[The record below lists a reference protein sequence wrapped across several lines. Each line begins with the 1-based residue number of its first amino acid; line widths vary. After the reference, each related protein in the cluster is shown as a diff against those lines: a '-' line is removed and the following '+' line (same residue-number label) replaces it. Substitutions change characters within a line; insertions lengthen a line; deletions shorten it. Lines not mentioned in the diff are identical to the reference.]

1 MAVDWL
7 KPVEG
12 GVEIDVKVTPKSSV
26 ETIGPVRDGRLV
38 VKVNAPPDQGK
49 ANKAVCKL
57 VAGSLG
63 VARSSVTVRSGETS
77 RSKRLRVSGVS
88 ESEALAALDGRL

>member
-1 MAVDWL
+1 MAADWL

-12 GVEIDVKVTPKSSV
+12 GVEIEVKVTPKSSV
-26 ETIGPVRDGRLV
+26 ETVGPVRDGRLV

-57 VAGSLG
+57 IAECVG
-63 VARSSVTVRSGETS
+63 VAKSKVSVISGDTS
-77 RSKRLRVSGVS
+77 RSKRLRAIGID
-88 ESEALAALDGRL
+88 ESQARSTLESLS